1 MTELHVWPFTV
12 DFYPLS
18 HKNKLDFMTEKCKKQ
33 YKSIFSGHKFIKIS
47 YANNEIVQSATYCM
61 PSRTRLVPNL
71 TDIYMASKKIGT
83 PRKTSFFEINFIF
96 FLVTN

>member
-71 TDIYMASKKIGT
+71 TDIYMASKKLV
-83 PRKTSFFEINFIF
+83 PAVKRR
-96 FLVTN
+96 FLKLIILYFSW